1 MNECVTLD
9 LHWYY
14 TRTNDSSVRCRAIY
28 LVFFA
33 CDRWL
38 GEWWSVHQCLLS
50 YMTDNLLNY
59 PFLIIYPQD
68 EILIDSID
76 SNAYWASR
84 HRSPCQI
91 PVCFVSFLLLQST
104 SMTDVLHCYPHI
116 TVVILA
122 NMLENDTFSW
132 IFNVQRSHTLI
143 GLPRK
148 GIMCFLLMRLKHQY
162 ELCVFKP
169 GTYFCISM
177 IVKNNENEQLLY
189 ADNTMNVCIAST
201 VSMWRVIHLSGTWN
215 ETLSWERTKCSHWI
229 YLLTMSRQWAMIKR
243 SMDGIQMNLLLHFTM
258 KMITLLRTDD
268 FSCQS
273 DRSRHYFDSKVLIMP
288 LHDQQYFP
296 RKINYW

>member
-148 GIMCFLLMRLKHQY
+148 GIMCFFVNETQTSIWTMCIQTGNIFLHFNDCEEQWEWTTSICWQHNECLYSKHSFNVTCNTPEWHVKWNSIMR
-162 ELCVFKP
+162 
-169 GTYFCISM
+169 
-177 IVKNNENEQLLY
+177 ENE
-189 ADNTMNVCIAST
+189 M
-201 VSMWRVIHLSGTWN
+201 
-215 ETLSWERTKCSHWI
+215 
-229 YLLTMSRQWAMIKR
+229 
-243 SMDGIQMNLLLHFTM
+243 
-258 KMITLLRTDD
+258 
-268 FSCQS
+268 
-273 DRSRHYFDSKVLIMP
+273 
-288 LHDQQYFP
+288 
-296 RKINYW
+296 